1 MNYLSPLIFILV
13 LLSFTSCSSLPQPD
27 NLMPG
32 KTLAGNSAK
41 SSDDSQFLKNHLGSD
56 TVQSAT
62 EKPNPLKPIT
72 RTTFLPKPQQQPQL
86 QLYTVVVNDVPLQEL
101 LFSLARD
108 TKLNVDIDQDIN
120 AQISLNA
127 IDQTLPQLL
136 ERISELANIRYE
148 ILDQYIRITKDS
160 PFIRSYR
167 VDYLNMSRD
176 SSSSINVSTELSAAG
191 GDNSSE
197 GGGGSSSANN
207 NSQSKVRNISNNNF
221 WDTLT
226 ANIGLILH
234 AGLEGQAN
242 DYSKED
248 ANPNIIVNRE
258 SGIIAVRATYQ
269 DHRKVQAFISEVL
282 HSSQRQVLI
291 EATIAEIT
299 LSDKYQAGI
308 DWSVVTSGSNAT
320 SIVQSL
326 TAADLAQAPFFS
338 LNSSNNSGGNVISTA
353 VNALEVFGDVKVMS
367 SPKVMTL
374 NNQTALLKVVDNIV
388 YFNLEVDSV
397 SVEGSGV
404 STEFTTTANTIPVGF
419 VMSVTPYISEHDE
432 VTLNV
437 RPTISRIIGQARDP
451 NPELA
456 KVNVISEVPIIQVR
470 EVESILRVKS
480 RETAVIGGLMQD
492 RLSESS
498 REVPFLNRIPWLG
511 ELFRFENNEIEK
523 TELVIFIRPIVIHH
537 ASINDDLKDYQ
548 RYLPPPMS
556 RSSL

>member
-1 MNYLSPLIFILV
+1 MNYLSPLICIV
-13 LLSFTSCSSLPQPD
+13 LLMSLISCS
-27 NLMPG
+27 
-32 KTLAGNSAK
+32 
-41 SSDDSQFLKNHLGSD
+41 FLSNPTGPSRESTTKANVNNHLGQPPNTNAAID
-56 TVQSAT
+56 QSG
-62 EKPNPLKPIT
+62 LQPIT
-72 RTTFLPKPQQQPQL
+72 RTAFLPKPQQQPKL

-108 TKLNVDIDQDIN
+108 TALNVDIDHGIT
-120 AQISLNA
+120 ARVTLNA
-127 IDQTLPQLL
+127 VDQTLPQLL

-148 ILDQYIRITKDS
+148 IFDQYIRITKDS

-176 SSSSINVSTELSAAG
+176 SSSSVNVSTELSAAG
-191 GDNSSE
+191 GNNANES
-197 GGGGSSSANN
+197 SSSASTSNN
-207 NSQSKVRNISNNNF
+207 NSQSQVHNVSNNQF
-221 WDTLT
+221 WETLT
-226 ANIGLILH
+226 NNINLIIT
-234 AGLEGQAN
+234 ESSPNQAVK
-242 DYSKED
+242 KEETNY
-248 ANPNIIVNRE
+248 NPNIIVNKE
-258 SGIIAVRATYQ
+258 SGIIAIRATYQ
-269 DHRKVQAFISEVL
+269 NHRKIERFISEVL

-299 LSDKYQAGI
+299 LSEQYQAGI

-338 LNSSNNSGGNVISTA
+338 FKNENKTDGNIISTA
-353 VNALEVFGDVKVMS
+353 ITALEEFGDVKVMS

-388 YFNLEVDSV
+388 YFNLEVDSIT
-397 SVEGSGV
+397 SEGSGI

-470 EVESILRVKS
+470 EVESILRVQSK
-480 RETAVIGGLMQD
+480 ETAVIGGLMQD
-492 RLSESS
+492 RMSKNS
-498 REVPFLNRIPWLG
+498 RDVPLLNKIPLLG
-511 ELFRFENNEIEK
+511 KLFKFENNGVEK

-537 ASINDDLKDYQ
+537 ATLNDDLEQYRKYL
-548 RYLPPPMS
+548 LPPLS
-556 RSSL
+556 QSAL